1 MLGFWLRDYYIVRGG
16 RIRREQNTIYI
27 ESKDGEKK
35 AIPVEDV
42 QALYV
47 LGEVDVNSKLLVFL
61 SQHGIPMHI
70 FNYYGYY
77 SGTFYPRER
86 LLSGFLLV
94 RQVEHYLDSQK
105 RLDIAREIV
114 KGACDNILANLKYY
128 RSREKEVEQQINEI
142 EKEKSCV
149 DDVLSIAELMGVEGR
164 ARDAYYSSFSEILRR
179 GYGLERRIKNPPDN
193 MINCLLSFGNSLIYA
208 TVLTEIYHTQL
219 TPTISYLHE
228 PGERRYSLSLDLAEI
243 FKPVVAD
250 RVIFNLVNNRIIK
263 PEHFL
268 EELNSCYLTEQ
279 GRRIFLKEYDVK
291 LRTTTYHSGLKR
303 HVSCQRLMRLE
314 CYKLVR
320 HLLGEN
326 KYKAFRQG

>member
-1 MLGFWLRDYYIVRGG
+1 MLGVSLRDYYIVRGG
-16 RIRREQNTIYI
+16 RIQREQNTIYV
-27 ESKDGEKK
+27 EYKDGEKK

-77 SGTFYPRER
+77 SGTYYPRER

-94 RQVEHYLDSQK
+94 RQVEHYLDGQR
-105 RLDIAREIV
+105 RLAIARGFV

-128 RSREKEVEQQINEI
+128 RRREKEVEQQINEI
-142 EKEKSCV
+142 ETEKSAADNV
-149 DDVLSIAELMGVEGR
+149 ADIAELMGIEGR
-164 ARDAYYSSFSEILRR
+164 TREAYYSSFAAILRR
-179 GYGLERRIKNPPDN
+179 GFELDRRVRNPPDN
-193 MINCLLSFGNSLIYA
+193 MINCLVSFGNSLVYA

-228 PGERRYSLSLDLAEI
+228 PGERRYSLSLDLSEV
-243 FKPVVAD
+243 FKPVIAD

-263 PEHFL
+263 PEHFF
-268 EELNSCYLTEQ
+268 EELNGCYLTDQ
-279 GRRIFLKEYDVK
+279 GRRVFLKEYDEK
-291 LRTTTYHSGLKR
+291 LGTTLYHSGLKR
-303 HVSCQRLMRLE
+303 HISYRRLIRLE

-320 HLLGEN
+320 HLLGEV

>member
-1 MLGFWLRDYYIVRGG
+1 VLGFKLRDYYIVRGG
-16 RIRREQNTIYI
+16 RLRREENTIYI

-35 AIPVEDV
+35 AIPVNDV

-77 SGTFYPRER
+77 SGTYYPRER

-94 RQVEHYLDSQK
+94 KQVENYLDNRK
-105 RLDIAREIV
+105 RLAISREVV

-128 RSREKEVEQQINEI
+128 CRRGKDVDQQIKEI
-142 EKEKSCV
+142 EAEEHSI
-149 DDVLSIAELMGVEGR
+149 DDAATIQELMGIEGR
-164 ARDAYYSSFSEILRR
+164 VRDSYYSSFSSILRR
-179 GYGLERRIKNPPDN
+179 GFELDRRVKNPPDN
-193 MINCLLSFGNSLIYA
+193 MINCLISFANSLVYA

-228 PGERRYSLSLDLAEI
+228 PGERRYSLSLDLSEV
-243 FKPVVAD
+243 FKPVIAD
-250 RVIFNLVNNRIIK
+250 RVIFNLVNNRVVK

-268 EELNSCYLTEQ
+268 EELKGCYLNDQ
-279 GRRIFLKEYDVK
+279 GRRIFIKEYDEK
-291 LRTTTYHSGLKR
+291 LRTTIHHSGLKR
-303 HVSCQRLMRLE
+303 HISYQRLIRLE

-320 HLLGEN
+320 HLLGEI